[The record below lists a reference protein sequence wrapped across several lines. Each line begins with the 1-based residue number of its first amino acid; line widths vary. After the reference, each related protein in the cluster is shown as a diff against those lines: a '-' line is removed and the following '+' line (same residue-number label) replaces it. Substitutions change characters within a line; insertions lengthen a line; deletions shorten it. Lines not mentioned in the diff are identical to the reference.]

1 MTNPRDEFDHL
12 DKQIDDL
19 QSTQDVINQIISY
32 KKELDEISKEKLD
45 DNQKL
50 WLLAHEA
57 SEKRISTSSKDQIVE
72 DMFILLKFIPNK

>member
-1 MTNPRDEFDHL
+1 MTNPRDEFDEL